1 MSDSAPGDYDLSLVI
16 PAYNEAKRIGRGLET
31 VKAWVRQRDI
41 RVEMIVVD
49 DGSTDD
55 TAETVKRIVGESIPL
70 RVLTNEQN
78 RGKGFSVRRGLLA
91 GKGRIVGFCDA
102 DFSTPIEEA
111 DKLLAA
117 INRDGYD
124 IAIGSRAMKG
134 SVLARRQPWYREY
147 AGRAFS
153 LYYRL
158 VLIPGIVDSQ
168 CGFKFF
174 RREAAHAI
182 FAHQTVEGWA
192 FDAEIL
198 FIARRLGY
206 RIAQIPVRWVNDP
219 DSKVKMWRD
228 GLKMAF
234 DVWCVRWR
242 HRNLRSR

>member
-1 MSDSAPGDYDLSLVI
+1 LSDSAPGDYDLSLVI
-16 PAYNEAKRIGRGLET
+16 PAFNEAKRIGRGLET

-41 RVEMIVVD
+41 
-49 DGSTDD
+49 
-55 TAETVKRIVGESIPL
+55 
-70 RVLTNEQN
+70 EQN

-206 RIAQIPVRWVNDP
+206 RIAQIPVRWVNGYTF
-219 DSKVKMWRD
+219 WY
-228 GLKMAF
+228 
-234 DVWCVRWR
+234 CVRCCDAPAPC
-242 HRNLRSR
+242 LGQAIK